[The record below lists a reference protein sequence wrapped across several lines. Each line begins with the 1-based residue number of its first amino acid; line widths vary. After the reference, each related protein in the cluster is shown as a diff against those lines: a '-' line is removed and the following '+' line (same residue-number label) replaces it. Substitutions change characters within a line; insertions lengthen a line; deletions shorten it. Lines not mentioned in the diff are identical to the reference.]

1 METHLTCLLLLRC
14 PLLNPFREMHP
25 PARWETQLSRD
36 SLSYYIELCAAQ
48 RQYACGYDLLH
59 SSWALSLEADVDPY
73 GLIFEVLQVLNLHI
87 YCTLDIWASLSA
99 ALFQQHLI
107 AVSIPKYK
115 YLILILILL
124 LRIIIFFYRFKSD

>member
-48 RQYACGYDLLH
+48 RQCACGYDLLH

-87 YCTLDIWASLSA
+87 YCTGHLGFSECCVFPALNSCIHTEVQIPHPNFDIVA
-99 ALFQQHLI
+99 
-107 AVSIPKYK
+107 
-115 YLILILILL
+115 
-124 LRIIIFFYRFKSD
+124 